1 MKKVILTVIAVVVG
15 FIGFAQD
22 NANTSNQDENINT
35 LVDFRMTNSMDKSE
49 VELELINNF
58 FKIELSDLMQNDDLY
73 FSKNSDKKVD
83 NSILSKESKEAMAN
97 GFTISDIA
105 VRTTINMRPSLYSTE
120 EITA

>member
-1 MKKVILTVIAVVVG
+1 
-15 FIGFAQD
+15 
-22 NANTSNQDENINT
+22 
-35 LVDFRMTNSMDKSE
+35 
-49 VELELINNF
+49 
-58 FKIELSDLMQNDDLY
+58 MQNDDLY